1 MALLGR
7 FCILKTMEDLVGNVV
22 VLEDVVL
29 EETVDGERAVEKRFL
44 LKILT
49 LI

>member
-1 MALLGR
+1 MLWFEVAKAGV
-7 FCILKTMEDLVGNVV
+7 EDLVGNVV
-22 VLEDVVL
+22 ALEVVAL
-29 EETVDGERAVEKRFL
+29 EEAVDRERAVEKRFL

>member
-1 MALLGR
+1 MKR
-7 FCILKTMEDLVGNVV
+7 MEDLVGNVV

>member
-1 MALLGR
+1 
-7 FCILKTMEDLVGNVV
+7 MEDLVGNVV
-22 VLEDVVL
+22 VLEAVDL
-29 EETVDGERAVEKRFL
+29 EEAVEGERAVEKRFL